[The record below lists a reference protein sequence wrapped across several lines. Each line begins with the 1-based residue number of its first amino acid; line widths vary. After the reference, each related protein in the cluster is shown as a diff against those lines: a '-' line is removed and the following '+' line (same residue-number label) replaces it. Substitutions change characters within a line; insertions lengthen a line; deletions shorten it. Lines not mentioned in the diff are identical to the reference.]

1 MPRAWVV
8 ALIVICT
15 ALNGAGFLWH
25 LFEPIPLYDEIAHLL
40 TPLVLV
46 AITAEIIY
54 RSGGDDEFF
63 DTPRHAIVTGSAI
76 GLVGAAGWEGIEVV
90 LDMMG
95 FPISRPSRHH
105 LRRLP
110 WRGRRRHRRV
120 DRRPVSRPAFRALSH
135 GLQPPPG
142 PLTDTSENCLT
153 THSGE
158 DLAARGSGQV
168 SAPLLLVVARASGG
182 SPHLPLYRLDVSAP
196 CIRRVVG
203 PLDADPERAGQ
214 G

>member
-1 MPRAWVV
+1 VPRVWVI
-8 ALIVICT
+8 ALIAICT
-15 ALNGAGFLWH
+15 VLNGAGFLWH

-95 FPISRPSRHH
+95 FPISRV
-105 LRRLP
+105 LP
-110 WRGRRRHRRV
+110 
-120 DRRPVSRPAFRALSH
+120 
-135 GLQPPPG
+135 
-142 PLTDTSENCLT
+142 DTIF
-153 THSGE
+153 
-158 DLAARGSGQV
+158 
-168 SAPLLLVVARASGG
+168 
-182 SPHLPLYRLDVSAP
+182 DVFLG
-196 CIRRVVG
+196 VVG
-203 PLDADPERAGQ
+203 GAIGAWIADRYLDRLFGRSRTDSNRPRVR
-214 G
+214 

>member
-63 DTPRHAIVTGSAI
+63 DTPRHAIVTGSVI
-76 GLVGAAGWEGIEVV
+76 GFVGAAGWEGIEVI

-95 FPISRPSRHH
+95 FPISR
-105 LRRLP
+105 
-110 WRGRRRHRRV
+110 
-120 DRRPVSRPAFRALSH
+120 AL
-135 GLQPPPG
+135 L
-142 PLTDTSENCLT
+142 DTIF
-153 THSGE
+153 
-158 DLAARGSGQV
+158 
-168 SAPLLLVVARASGG
+168 
-182 SPHLPLYRLDVSAP
+182 DVFLG
-196 CIRRVVG
+196 VVG
-203 PLDADPERAGQ
+203 GAIGAWIADRYLDRLFGRSRTSAHRPRVR
-214 G
+214 

>member
-1 MPRAWVV
+1 VPRAWVV

-63 DTPRHAIVTGSAI
+63 DTPRHAIVTGSVI
-76 GLVGAAGWEGIEVV
+76 GFVGAAGWEGIEVV

-95 FPISRPSRHH
+95 FPISR
-105 LRRLP
+105 
-110 WRGRRRHRRV
+110 
-120 DRRPVSRPAFRALSH
+120 AL
-135 GLQPPPG
+135 L
-142 PLTDTSENCLT
+142 DTIF
-153 THSGE
+153 
-158 DLAARGSGQV
+158 
-168 SAPLLLVVARASGG
+168 
-182 SPHLPLYRLDVSAP
+182 DVFLG
-196 CIRRVVG
+196 VVG
-203 PLDADPERAGQ
+203 GAIGAWIADRYLDRLFGRSRTSAHRPRVR
-214 G
+214 